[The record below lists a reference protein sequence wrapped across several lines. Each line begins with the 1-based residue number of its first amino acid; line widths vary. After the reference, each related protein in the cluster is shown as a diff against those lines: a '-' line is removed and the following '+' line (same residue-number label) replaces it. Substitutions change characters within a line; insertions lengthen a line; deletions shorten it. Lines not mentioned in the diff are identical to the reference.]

1 MQIEIFRAGKRL
13 DAHGNE
19 FDITVDNLQQ
29 VVDSYNPA
37 YHEAPI
43 VIGHPKMN
51 TPAYAW
57 VESVS
62 LDGETLKATLKQID
76 PEFGELVKSGKYKK
90 VSASFYTPDS
100 PSNPVKG
107 SWSLRHVGFLGAM
120 PPAVK
125 GLKEPIFADDE
136 TGVADFAS
144 WHEVD
149 VFSNLREWII
159 EKFSK
164 EEADAI
170 LPAYIIKSLQEE
182 LIAESMTP
190 VEEVNYQEPNPKGE
204 DVMTDDDKKE
214 LEALRA
220 ENARL
225 KAEKLTAMMQA
236 KQADNASFAEKL
248 ITDGK
253 LAPVVKD
260 KALDLLNSALSED
273 MAKQGNPEFNENDG
287 MVAKV
292 KDFLAALP
300 TVVDMG
306 EFAKGSHE
314 GSHRGGLSH
323 HERAIALMKSD
334 NISYEEAA
342 RLTA

>member
-19 FDITVDNLQQ
+19 FDITVENLQQ

-125 GLKEPIFADDE
+125 GLKEPIFGDDE
-136 TGVADFAS
+136 TGVIDFTEEPQADKPSDEHPPSDDGKPHA
-144 WHEVD
+144 
-149 VFSNLREWII
+149 
-159 EKFSK
+159 
-164 EEADAI
+164 
-170 LPAYIIKSLQEE
+170 Q
-182 LIAESMTP
+182 
-190 VEEVNYQEPNPKGE
+190 PNPQPNHPTKGE

-260 KALDLLNSALSED
+260 KALQLLDAALTEDLEKQKHKD
-273 MAKQGNPEFNENDG
+273 MPSFNEADG

-306 EFAKGSHE
+306 EFAKGGHD

-323 HERAIALMKSD
+323 HERAIALMKSE

>member
-1 MQIEIFRAGKRL
+1 MQIEIFKAGKRL

-62 LDGETLKATLKQID
+62 LDGDVLKANLKQID
-76 PEFGELVKSGKYKK
+76 PEFNELVKSGKYKK

-107 SWSLRHVGFLGAM
+107 AWSLRHVGFLGAM

-136 TGVADFAS
+136 TGVIDFTEDAQADEQSAQ
-144 WHEVD
+144 
-149 VFSNLREWII
+149 N
-159 EKFSK
+159 
-164 EEADAI
+164 
-170 LPAYIIKSLQEE
+170 
-182 LIAESMTP
+182 AESDP
-190 VEEVNYQEPNPKGE
+190 KNPSNDEPKPNPEGE

-225 KAEKLTAMMQA
+225 KAEKHTAMLKA
-236 KQADNASFAEKL
+236 KQADNANFAEKL

-253 LAPVVKD
+253 LAPVVKE
-260 KALDLLNSALSED
+260 KALDLLNSALNED
-273 MAKQGNPEFNENDG
+273 MAKQDSPEFNENDG

-292 KDFLAALP
+292 KDFLASCP
-300 TVVDMG
+300 QVVEMG
-306 EFAKGSHE
+306 EQATADKAGEAE
-314 GSHRGGLSH
+314 GDFVEYAENADPNRVELDKKA
-323 HERAIALMKSD
+323 RAYMKKHNVD
-334 NISYEEAA
+334 YQ
-342 RLTA
+342 TAIQAVIK

>member
-1 MQIEIFRAGKRL
+1 MQIEIFKAGKRL

-62 LDGETLKATLKQID
+62 LDGDVLKANLKQID
-76 PEFGELVKSGKYKK
+76 PEFNELVKSGKYKK

-107 SWSLRHVGFLGAM
+107 AWSLRHVGFLGAM

-136 TGVADFAS
+136 TGVIDFTEDVQADEQSAQIAVS
-144 WHEVD
+144 DPKHP
-149 VFSNLREWII
+149 SNDEP
-159 EKFSK
+159 K
-164 EEADAI
+164 
-170 LPAYIIKSLQEE
+170 
-182 LIAESMTP
+182 
-190 VEEVNYQEPNPKGE
+190 PNPKGE

-225 KAEKLTAMMQA
+225 KAEKHTATLKA
-236 KQADNASFAEKL
+236 KQADNANFAEKL

-260 KALDLLNSALSED
+260 KALDLLNSALNED
-273 MAKQGNPEFNENDG
+273 MAKQDSPEFNENDG

-292 KDFLAALP
+292 KDFLVSMP

-306 EFAKGSHE
+306 EFAKGATAGGNRGGHS
-314 GSHRGGLSH
+314 GGLSH
-323 HERAIALMKSD
+323 HERACALMKAE

>member
-19 FDITVDNLQQ
+19 FDITVENLKQ

-62 LDGETLKATLKQID
+62 LDGDVLKATLKQID
-76 PEFGELVKSGKYKK
+76 PEFNELVKSGKYKK

-100 PSNPVKG
+100 PSNPHKG
-107 SWSLRHVGFLGAM
+107 AWSLRHVGFLGAM

-136 TGVADFAS
+136 TGVIDFTEEPQADKPS
-144 WHEVD
+144 DEPLPSD
-149 VFSNLREWII
+149 DG
-159 EKFSK
+159 KP
-164 EEADAI
+164 DA
-170 LPAYIIKSLQEE
+170 Q
-182 LIAESMTP
+182 
-190 VEEVNYQEPNPKGE
+190 PNPQPNHPIKGE

-306 EFAKGSHE
+306 EFAKGSHD

-323 HERAIALMKSD
+323 HERAIALMKSE
-334 NISYEEAA
+334 NINYEEAA

>member
-19 FDITVDNLQQ
+19 FDITVDNLKQ

-57 VESVS
+57 VEKLH
-62 LDGETLKATLKQID
+62 LDGDVLKATFKQID
-76 PEFGELVKSGKYKK
+76 PEFSELVKNGRFKK

-136 TGVADFAS
+136 TGVIDFT
-144 WHEVD
+144 ED
-149 VFSNLREWII
+149 VPAGDEQSAQNAVSDPKHPSN
-159 EKFSK
+159 
-164 EEADAI
+164 DD
-170 LPAYIIKSLQEE
+170 
-182 LIAESMTP
+182 
-190 VEEVNYQEPNPKGE
+190 EPKPNHNGE

-225 KAEKLTAMMQA
+225 KAEKHTAMLKA
-236 KQADNASFAEKL
+236 KQADNANFAEKL

-260 KALDLLNSALSED
+260 KALDLLNSALNED
-273 MAKQGNPEFNENDG
+273 MAKQDSPEFNENDG

-306 EFAKGSHE
+306 EFAKGATA
-314 GSHRGGLSH
+314 GGNRGGHSAGLSH
-323 HERAIALMKSD
+323 HERACALMKAE

>member
-19 FDITVDNLQQ
+19 FDITVENLQQ

-125 GLKEPIFADDE
+125 GLKEPIFGDDE
-136 TGVADFAS
+136 TGVIDFTEEPQADKPS
-144 WHEVD
+144 DEPSPSD
-149 VFSNLREWII
+149 DG
-159 EKFSK
+159 KP
-164 EEADAI
+164 DA
-170 LPAYIIKSLQEE
+170 Q
-182 LIAESMTP
+182 
-190 VEEVNYQEPNPKGE
+190 PNPQPNHPIKGE

-306 EFAKGSHE
+306 EFAKGATAGGNRGGHS
-314 GSHRGGLSH
+314 GGLSH
-323 HERAIALMKSD
+323 HERACALMKAE

>member
-19 FDITVDNLQQ
+19 FDITVDNLKQ

-125 GLKEPIFADDE
+125 GLKEPIFGDDE
-136 TGVADFAS
+136 TGVIDF
-144 WHEVD
+144 
-149 VFSNLREWII
+149 
-159 EKFSK
+159 
-164 EEADAI
+164 
-170 LPAYIIKSLQEE
+170 
-182 LIAESMTP
+182 T
-190 VEEVNYQEPNPKGE
+190 EEVQADKPSDEPLPSDDGKPDAQPNPQPNHPIKGE